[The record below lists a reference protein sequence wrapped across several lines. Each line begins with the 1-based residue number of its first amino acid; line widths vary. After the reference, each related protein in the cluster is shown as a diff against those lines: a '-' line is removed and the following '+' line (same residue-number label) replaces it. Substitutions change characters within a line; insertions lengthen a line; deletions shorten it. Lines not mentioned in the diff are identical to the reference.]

1 MEEEW
6 ENNAPEEDKA
16 TRKTRKKINTLQNEN
31 VKFPFKK
38 IPYTPRGSL
47 QWNDDDDNDDDDEVE
62 NESVVGHGK
71 GTSPEEDKATRKTR
85 KMINTLQDN
94 TYKFP
99 SEKIP
104 YKPRGS
110 LQLNDDNDNDD
121 DDDEVENESVVGHG
135 KGTSLIAAAE
145 IKNFLE
151 NRLPTLTAGVSM
163 QSIMMFHIDSGFN
176 YKLTRRTFPHLPGH
190 PEPCGADSQ
199 YEEFLR
205 LSRSCDEWQC

>member
-1 MEEEW
+1 MEKEW

-16 TRKTRKKINTLQNEN
+16 TRKTRKKISTPQNEN
-31 VKFPFKK
+31 FKFPYEK

-47 QWNDDDDNDDDDEVE
+47 QWNDDEDNDDDDDEVE

-85 KMINTLQDN
+85 KMINTLQDK

-110 LQLNDDNDNDD
+110 LQLNDDNDNDE
-121 DDDEVENESVVGHG
+121 DDEIENDSGVGHG
-135 KGTSLIAAAE
+135 KGTSLIADAE

-151 NRLPTLTAGVSM
+151 NRLATLTAEVSM
-163 QSIMMFHIDSGFN
+163 NSIMIFNIDSGVIS
-176 YKLTRRTFPHLPGH
+176 KLTDVLSSSPRT
-190 PEPCGADSQ
+190 
-199 YEEFLR
+199 
-205 LSRSCDEWQC
+205 SRAMWCRFSVRGIHQAIKEL